1 MRPAGSS
8 TGRREAGGKVTR
20 ERMQAYRSMREE
32 IRELQYRLRCLEKN
46 GDTGRHAALRDLYTA
61 RICSLEQD
69 CAEVEAVVEAV
80 PNSLTRR
87 IFRMYFLD
95 SMSQAKVARK
105 VHLSQSSVSKK
116 IAAYF
121 KME

>member
-1 MRPAGSS
+1 MGES
-8 TGRREAGGKVTR
+8 
-20 ERMQAYRSMREE
+20 
-32 IRELQYRLRCLEKN
+32 
-46 GDTGRHAALRDLYTA
+46 DLYSA
-61 RICSLEQD
+61 RIRSLEQA
-69 CAEVEAVVEAV
+69 CAEVEAAVEAV